1 MPRREVCHASFV
13 YPVVM
18 EIRHLSYFR
27 TVAELRSFTKA
38 AVALHT
44 TQPSLS
50 RQMKDLEKELGY
62 QLLQRTSVG
71 VELTRAGEGLYG
83 HLDNVFS
90 PIEQIPEVI
99 RVAAEAKELIRVG
112 VPQGLPHDWFN
123 SRLNKLERNLPHVA
137 LSLQE
142 ATTDEQRK
150 LLQKGEL
157 DLALIHVQSR
167 GAETTLVLEQ
177 EMGLAVPETSPLSA
191 KELVSFSELEGLKIM
206 AHAVGEIAAEETRLR
221 NASMEAGV
229 TVNWV
234 FRRFSEHSWL
244 IAKTANVDGILVT
257 RASAER
263 HIPEWRWVPIWGVL
277 ESGQQM
283 RIQTWAT
290 WNEPT
295 RLGLRQVVELLKEKS
310 EVDDPAA

>member
-1 MPRREVCHASFV
+1 
-13 YPVVM
+13 M

-27 TVAELRSFTKA
+27 TVADLRSFTKA
-38 AVALHT
+38 ALALHT

-50 RQMKDLEKELGY
+50 RQVKDLEKELGH
-62 QLLQRTSVG
+62 QLFQRTSVG
-71 VELTRAGEGLYG
+71 VELTRAGEGLYS
-83 HLDNVFS
+83 HLDNVLS
-90 PIEQIPEVI
+90 PIEQIAEVV

-112 VPQGLPHDWFN
+112 VPQGLPHGWFN
-123 SRLNKLERNLPHVA
+123 IRLNKMERNLPHVA

-142 ATTDEQRK
+142 ATTDEQRR

-157 DLALIHVQSR
+157 DLALLHVQSR
-167 GAETTLVLEQ
+167 GAETALVLEQ
-177 EMGLAVPETSPLSA
+177 EMGLAVPETSPLSE
-191 KELVSFSELEGLKIM
+191 KELLHFSQFESLKIM
-206 AHAVGEIAAEETRLR
+206 AHAVGEIAAEERRLR
-221 NASMEAGV
+221 NASLEAGV

-244 IAKTANVDGILVT
+244 IAKTASVDGILVT

-263 HIPEWRWVPIWGVL
+263 HIPEWRWIPIWGVL

-295 RLGLRQVVELLKEKS
+295 SLGLQRVVEILKETS
-310 EVDDPAA
+310 ELDDPTA

>member
-1 MPRREVCHASFV
+1 
-13 YPVVM
+13 M

-27 TVAELRSFTKA
+27 TVADLRSFTKA
-38 AVALHT
+38 ALALHT

-50 RQMKDLEKELGY
+50 RQVKDLEKELGH
-62 QLLQRTSVG
+62 QLFQRTSVG
-71 VELTRAGEGLYG
+71 VELTRAGEGLYS
-83 HLDNVFS
+83 HLDNVLS
-90 PIEQIPEVI
+90 PIEQIAEVV

-112 VPQGLPHDWFN
+112 VPQGLPHGWFN
-123 SRLNKLERNLPHVA
+123 IRLNKMERNLPHVA

-142 ATTDEQRK
+142 ATTDEQRR

-157 DLALIHVQSR
+157 DLALLHVQSR
-167 GAETTLVLEQ
+167 GAETALVLEQ
-177 EMGLAVPETSPLSA
+177 EMGLAVPETSPLSE
-191 KELVSFSELEGLKIM
+191 KELLHFSQFESLKIM
-206 AHAVGEIAAEETRLR
+206 AHAVGEIAAEERRLR
-221 NASMEAGV
+221 NASLEAGV

-290 WNEPT
+290 WNEPSS
-295 RLGLRQVVELLKEKS
+295 LGLQQVVEILKETS
-310 EVDDPAA
+310 ELDDPTA